1 MKGVLQHIAKTILWC
16 GWSLAS
22 IFPPAYSQKCIRVWY
37 QYGNRSRHA
46 QSRLGRPIV
55 FIAMPKSASKTIA
68 KRTAAALGTTIVL
81 IARKRGGQI
90 WPANTT
96 LNIREVLYAS
106 LTRKVL
112 HEHCV
117 ADNITIDQLKR
128 VTDHVVVHI
137 RDPRQV
143 LVSMMHHFFDAEED
157 VDRFG
162 IEPDRINPEDWTST
176 LDYLIDEVFPVL
188 LKYVIDW
195 HKVSKEGSLDVS
207 FVTYELFV
215 RDPSQYFSNL
225 FAIWEGS
232 PGLPVPDIN
241 QHFRKGDSSEWRN
254 ILTKRQQERVNR
266 VIPPVLLE
274 EFNWPR
280 H

>member
-1 MKGVLQHIAKTILWC
+1 MKGALRHIAKTTLGC

-22 IFPPAYSQKCIRVWY
+22 IFPPAYSQKCVRVWY
-37 QYGNRSRHA
+37 RYGNRTRHT
-46 QSRLGRPIV
+46 QSWLERPIV

-68 KRTAAALGTTIVL
+68 KRIASALGTTIVL

-90 WPANTT
+90 WPASTT
-96 LNIREVLYAS
+96 LDIREVLYAL

-117 ADNITIDQLKR
+117 ADNTTVDQLKR
-128 VTDHVVVHI
+128 VTDRVVVHI
-137 RDPRQV
+137 RDPRQAV
-143 LVSMMHHFFDAEED
+143 VSMMHHFFDAEED

-162 IEPDRINPEDWTST
+162 IEAARINPENWTST

-195 HKVSKEGSLDVS
+195 HKVSKEGPIDVS
-207 FVTYELFV
+207 FVTYELFL
-215 RDPSQYFSNL
+215 RDPDQYFSNL
-225 FAIWEGS
+225 FAIWES
-232 PGLPVPDIN
+232 YPSLPVPDIN
-241 QHFRKGDSSEWRN
+241 QHFRKGESSEWRN
-254 ILTKRQQERVNR
+254 ILTKSQQERVNR
-266 VIPPVLLE
+266 AIPSVLLE